1 MKIFFIL
8 LGLVGIIS
16 MTGFFLFW
24 RRYRNPVN
32 RYYQARAV
40 SLKKEPSLG
49 KNPLDHDVILGLKS
63 NEDALIARPTPIKE
77 PTSPKSTAQPDVL
90 VALYLMAPEN
100 SVYAGYE
107 LLQVLLSAGLRF
119 GEHRIFHRHT
129 NKDGRG
135 HILFHCASAAAPGT
149 FDLSKMGSFTS
160 PGLCL
165 FFSVAQTGDLLAT
178 FDVMLNT
185 IDQLVDDLGG
195 RVLDENHEPFT
206 KEKMILLR
214 KKMRTVETNKNT
226 LDMFE
231 TI

>member
-8 LGLVGIIS
+8 LGLIGIAG
-16 MTGFFLFW
+16 TVCFFLFW
-24 RRYRNPVN
+24 RRYRNPIN
-32 RYYQARAV
+32 RYYQARAT
-40 SLKKEPSLG
+40 SLKKEPSIG

-63 NEDALIARPTPIKE
+63 NKDAVITQSTSIKE
-77 PTSPKSTAQPDVL
+77 PESPKSTAQPDVF

-107 LLQVLLSAGLRF
+107 LLQALLSAGLRF
-119 GEHRIFHRHT
+119 GEHRIFHRHA

-135 HILFHCASAAAPGT
+135 HILFHCASAVAPGT
-149 FDLSKMGSFTS
+149 FDLSKMGGFTS
-160 PGLCL
+160 SGLCL
-165 FFSVAQTGDLLAT
+165 FFSIAQTGDLLAT
-178 FDVMLNT
+178 FDVMLNI

-195 RVLDENHEPFT
+195 RVLDENHESFT

-214 KKMRTVETNKNT
+214 KKIRTVEANKNT